1 MEHKKKILYFLTL
14 LTMLLILIPHSE
26 VNAATTKMNVKSK
39 SITVGQ
45 TVKIKLLNNNKK
57 VKWSVSNGKIR
68 ITKKSKSYAKIKG
81 IRKGTA
87 YLKAKVGKKTYKCKI
102 TVKTK
107 SSNNKSN
114 TETFNASKAK
124 KNMKITRCIAN
135 SQVVVILTSNYSV
148 PTNIK
153 AKCTF
158 YDSSGNAVDYDSD
171 SVSYLEK
178 TNKCILTFDIPK
190 VEYSTYTIDYEY
202 TEGLKYFYHKS
213 IINNLSLSTN
223 FVDDK
228 YSPYIMATVSNSA
241 KYDCYYYQVGVIYYD
256 KFNNI
261 VAVDTDGSSVDAG
274 SSNSKKLYIPYD
286 RKTYKDIEYDHYE
299 VFLTYA
305 YHLGK

>member
-1 MEHKKKILYFLTL
+1 MKHKKKALFCLVLLTL
-14 LTMLLILIPHSE
+14 MMILIPHSE
-26 VNAATTKMNVKSK
+26 VNAAKTKMNVKSK

-45 TVKIKLLNNNKK
+45 TVKIKLLNNKKK
-57 VKWSVSNGKIR
+57 VKWSVSNGSIR
-68 ITKKSKSYAKIKG
+68 ITKKNKSYAKIKG

-87 YLKAKVGKKTYKCKI
+87 YLKAKVGSKTYKCKI

-107 SSNNKSN
+107 STSSKNS
-114 TETFNASKAK
+114 TESFDAKKAK
-124 KNMKITRCIAN
+124 KNMKITKCIAN
-135 SQVVVILTSNYSV
+135 SQVVAIVTSNYSV
-148 PTNIK
+148 PTDIS

-158 YDSSGNAVDYDSD
+158 YDSNGNAVDYDSD
-171 SVSYLEK
+171 SVSFLEK
-178 TNKCILTFDIPK
+178 SNKCILKFNIPK

-223 FVDDK
+223 FVDDP

-256 KFNNI
+256 TSNNI
-261 VAVDTDGSSVDAG
+261 VAIDTDGSSVKAG

-286 RKTYKDIEYDHYE
+286 RKTYQDIEYDHYE